1 MGFELKNSGP
11 SRGRL
16 SGIVV
21 ACILLHLALAPQIH
35 LFGGAFN
42 FMLVLTVSL
51 AISLDSR
58 TMVYVGFF
66 SGLLYDLTTT
76 GPVGLMSLLLA
87 LVGYGVALMSR
98 GLTSGVGMETLRVVI
113 AAILGVNLIYSIA
126 MLGLGVES
134 SVLVAIGVHGLASTV
149 LDVLASIPFLLMAG
163 SPAAQ
168 RGFSSRSFGYG
179 RGSRFKG
186 MK

>member
-16 SGIVV
+16 SGIAV

-87 LVGYGVALMSR
+87 LVGYGVALVSR

-126 MLGLGVES
+126 MFGLGAES
-134 SVLVAIGVHGLASTV
+134 SVLVAIG
-149 LDVLASIPFLLMAG
+149 VLASIPFLLMAG

-168 RGFSSRSFGYG
+168 RGFSSRGFGYG

-186 MK
+186 LK

>member
-87 LVGYGVALMSR
+87 LVGYGLALMSR
-98 GLTSGVGMETLRVVI
+98 GLTS
-113 AAILGVNLIYSIA
+113 AILGVNLIYSIA

-168 RGFSSRSFGYG
+168 RGFSSRGFGYG

-186 MK
+186 LK

>member
-87 LVGYGVALMSR
+87 MVGYGVALMSR
-98 GLTSGVGMETLRVVI
+98 GPDLR
-113 AAILGVNLIYSIA
+113 
-126 MLGLGVES
+126 
-134 SVLVAIGVHGLASTV
+134 ASAWRRC
-149 LDVLASIPFLLMAG
+149 AS
-163 SPAAQ
+163 
-168 RGFSSRSFGYG
+168 
-179 RGSRFKG
+179 
-186 MK
+186 

>member
-1 MGFELKNSGP
+1 
-11 SRGRL
+11 
-16 SGIVV
+16 
-21 ACILLHLALAPQIH
+21 
-35 LFGGAFN
+35 
-42 FMLVLTVSL
+42 
-51 AISLDSR
+51 
-58 TMVYVGFF
+58 
-66 SGLLYDLTTT
+66 
-76 GPVGLMSLLLA
+76 MSLLLA

-149 LDVLASIPFLLMAG
+149 LDVLASISFLLMAG

-168 RGFSSRSFGYG
+168 RGFSSRGFGYG

-186 MK
+186 LK

>member
-1 MGFELKNSGP
+1 MNKEQKKNVQYDAYAKYILSQKEVLARKNSGP

-87 LVGYGVALMSR
+87 LVGCYLAIALIPNP
-98 GLTSGVGMETLRVVI
+98 E
-113 AAILGVNLIYSIA
+113 SI
-126 MLGLGVES
+126 
-134 SVLVAIGVHGLASTV
+134 
-149 LDVLASIPFLLMAG
+149 
-163 SPAAQ
+163 
-168 RGFSSRSFGYG
+168 
-179 RGSRFKG
+179 
-186 MK
+186 

>member
-1 MGFELKNSGP
+1 MAFELNSSGP

-16 SGIVV
+16 SGIAV
-21 ACILLHLALAPQIH
+21 ACILLHLALAPQIN
-35 LFGGAFN
+35 LFGGVFN

-51 AISLDSR
+51 SISLDSR

-76 GPVGLMSLLLA
+76 GPIGLMSLLLA
-87 LVGYGVALMSR
+87 LVGYGVALVSR
-98 GLTSGVGMETLRVVI
+98 GLASGVGMETLRVVI

-134 SVLVAIGVHGLASTV
+134 SVLAAIGVHGLASTV
-149 LDVLASIPFLLMAG
+149 LDVVASIPFLFMAG

-168 RGFSSRSFGYG
+168 RGFSSRGFGYG
-179 RGSRFKG
+179 HGSRFKG
-186 MK
+186 LK

>member
-87 LVGYGVALMSR
+87 LVAVSY
-98 GLTSGVGMETLRVVI
+98 T
-113 AAILGVNLIYSIA
+113 
-126 MLGLGVES
+126 
-134 SVLVAIGVHGLASTV
+134 H
-149 LDVLASIPFLLMAG
+149 LDVYKRQRVKTAVGAS
-163 SPAAQ
+163 S
-168 RGFSSRSFGYG
+168 G
-179 RGSRFKG
+179 RKKRYRVEQANGGIRVRMPKT
-186 MK
+186 KRKKDH

>member
-1 MGFELKNSGP
+1 MAFELNSSGP

-16 SGIVV
+16 SGIAV

-58 TMVYVGFF
+58 TMVYIGFF

-76 GPVGLMSLLLA
+76 GPHCCSPWWGTVWPLCRADWPPALA
-87 LVGYGVALMSR
+87 WR
-98 GLTSGVGMETLRVVI
+98 RC
-113 AAILGVNLIYSIA
+113 
-126 MLGLGVES
+126 
-134 SVLVAIGVHGLASTV
+134 AS
-149 LDVLASIPFLLMAG
+149 
-163 SPAAQ
+163 
-168 RGFSSRSFGYG
+168 
-179 RGSRFKG
+179 
-186 MK
+186 